1 MYLKECIQKIKKEG
15 CPDKCEFKNKRQEPV
30 VIPPPDKIEG
40 VLISR
45 DPTIAFY
52 EDTYEKNI
60 NNRAQLFTEGVPSA
74 LIKKIYI
81 FMKDK
86 FSEDDKRNLEQVMNN
101 RVYWTHLLK
110 CPTDNSEKITLRF
123 SKKHAEICAD
133 KWLNE
138 ELSAIIKDNPK
149 LFIITL
155 GNEVKEWINKWKEKN
170 ENICKEIKV
179 FNLIHHSNQNIIIWN
194 RYAME
199 MIKQLENQIEGLKSI
214 CNFLSNKK

>member
-15 CPDKCEFKNKRQEPV
+15 CPDKCEFKNKRQGPV

-110 CPTDNSEKITLRF
+110 CPTDSSGKITLRF
-123 SKKHAEICAD
+123 SKKHAETCAD

-155 GNEVKEWINKWKEKN
+155 GNEVKEWINKWKKKN
-170 ENICKEIKV
+170 ENGCKEIKV

-199 MIKQLENQIEGLKSI
+199 MIKQLENQIEELNSI